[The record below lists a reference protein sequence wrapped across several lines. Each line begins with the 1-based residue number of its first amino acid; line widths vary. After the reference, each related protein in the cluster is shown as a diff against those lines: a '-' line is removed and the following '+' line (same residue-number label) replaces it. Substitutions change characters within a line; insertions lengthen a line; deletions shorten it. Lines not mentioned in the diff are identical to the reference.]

1 MSGGNHAEDRGVADV
16 SSASALQGVSAD
28 NSSRRPFRVA
38 VFASGSGSNFQE
50 LIDQTRSGKL
60 DISLELLV
68 CDKPQAQAVERA
80 RRAGIDTFV
89 FSPKDYPS
97 REAYETEIVAELQRR
112 NIDLVV
118 LAGYMRLVTNVLI
131 EPYYGRMINLHP
143 ALLPSFKG
151 ARAIADA
158 LSHGVKVTGC
168 TVHFVTL
175 EMDSGP
181 IIAQQAVEVRE
192 DDSEETLAAR
202 IHAAEHELLP
212 RVVRLIREGRVRI
225 EGNRTVIR

>member
-1 MSGGNHAEDRGVADV
+1 MSGRDGREVDGGRGLRAAGEPGAD
-16 SSASALQGVSAD
+16 
-28 NSSRRPFRVA
+28 RPFRVA
-38 VFASGSGSNFQE
+38 VFASGNGSNFQV
-50 LIDQTRSGKL
+50 LIDRVRSGAL
-60 DISLELLV
+60 DVRLELLV
-68 CDKPQAQAVERA
+68 SDKPQSRAVARA
-80 RRAGIDTFV
+80 REAGIDTFV

-97 REAYETEIVAELQRR
+97 REAYETEILAELNRR
-112 NIDLVV
+112 GIDLVV
-118 LAGYMRLVTNVLI
+118 LAGYMRLLTNVLV

-151 ARAIADA
+151 ARAVADA
-158 LSHGVKVTGC
+158 LRCGVKVTGC
-168 TVHFVTL
+168 TVHFVSL

-212 RVVRLIREGRVRI
+212 RAVQLIREGRVRI